1 MDLLFLLFLAIGLSF
16 DTFAVSISCGLVVR
30 KITFWNAARIA
41 FSLAI
46 FQGLLPL
53 IGWFF
58 GKELRPLVANYDHWI
73 AFGLLAIL
81 GIKMIMES
89 LSADK
94 EERKLDP
101 LKFWVMIYLSFATSI
116 DALVVGF
123 GFAMLQVSILWAI
136 FLIGAV
142 TFLVAMLGMLI
153 GKQTGSK
160 FGKRMEI
167 VGGFILILIGV
178 KILVTHTGLL

>member
-1 MDLLFLLFLAIGLSF
+1 MDFLFLLILAIGLSF

-30 KITFWNAARIA
+30 KITFWNASRIA
-41 FSLAI
+41 LSLAL

-58 GKELRPLVANYDHWI
+58 GNELRPLLADYDHWI
-73 AFGLLAIL
+73 AFGLLTIL

-94 EERKLDP
+94 EERKFDP
-101 LKFWVMIYLSFATSI
+101 LKFWVMIYLSLATSI

-123 GFAMLQVSILWAI
+123 GFAMLQVHIFWAI
-136 FLIGAV
+136 AIIGGV

-153 GKQTGSK
+153 GKQTGNK

-167 VGGFILILIGV
+167 VGGLILILIGI
-178 KILVTHTGLL
+178 KILVSHSGLI